1 MLLSLLNLLSTSVA
15 FNDTPLSS
23 PRHKMLLQRV
33 PERAD
38 STCQAN
44 PRSINKSS
52 CNSGVRRVYQCSSQF
67 WQSCWIS
74 PSCITSVSCVAI
86 SVCDTGLG
94 CWQVGQRS
102 ESRIAKFCLGIV
114 NFSFYHTLCTGSKGW
129 NVSSVDNPI
138 CILSSV
144 LSAFSTNRSV
154 SSQTCRRQASFSF
167 RSGSVT
173 KRVLGIPAQ
182 SPQECKTRGE
192 ER

>member
-1 MLLSLLNLLSTSVA
+1 MNPLYCMSVSMLLSLLNLLSTSVA

-33 PERAD
+33 PESAD

-114 NFSFYHTLCTGSKGW
+114 NFSLYHTLCTGSKGW
-129 NVSSVDNPI
+129 NVSRVGNPI

-144 LSAFSTNRSV
+144 LSAFSTNRFV
-154 SSQTCRRQASFSF
+154 SAQTCRRQASFSS
-167 RSGSVT
+167 RA
-173 KRVLGIPAQ
+173 LA
-182 SPQECKTRGE
+182 
-192 ER
+192 

>member
-23 PRHKMLLQRV
+23 PRHTMLLHHG
-33 PERAD
+33 PARAD

-74 PSCITSVSCVAI
+74 PSCMTSVSCVAI
-86 SVCDTGLG
+86 SVCETGLG

-129 NVSSVDNPI
+129 NVSRVDNPI

-154 SSQTCRRQASFSF
+154 SSQTCRRQASFSS
-167 RSGSVT
+167 RA
-173 KRVLGIPAQ
+173 LA
-182 SPQECKTRGE
+182 
-192 ER
+192 